1 MGGAGTLRHPEVGQR
16 VKGVQ
21 LSPAES
27 SSRHDGEV
35 VQTPIAVFLLSRIRR
50 LLHHYAHEQA
60 NSRIVDPGS
69 EPSHIRKAPVSHPHA
84 CPLVEVE
91 ARPLLP

>member
-1 MGGAGTLRHPEVGQR
+1 MGGAGTLRHPELGQR

-35 VQTPIAVFLLSRIRR
+35 VQTSVAVFLLIRIRMPVR
-50 LLHHYAHEQA
+50 W
-60 NSRIVDPGS
+60 SRWKPGLCYLDLQTEIMNFS
-69 EPSHIRKAPVSHPHA
+69 
-84 CPLVEVE
+84 
-91 ARPLLP
+91 